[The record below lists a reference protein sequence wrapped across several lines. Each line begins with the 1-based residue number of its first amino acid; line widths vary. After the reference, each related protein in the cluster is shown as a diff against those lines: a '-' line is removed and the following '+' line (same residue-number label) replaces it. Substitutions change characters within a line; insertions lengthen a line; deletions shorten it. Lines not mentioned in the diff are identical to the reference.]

1 MKKAAFSTFLALTLT
16 SFFPFC
22 WSVLQSL
29 DMMTESFF
37 SFSLTCAVYLPYLLK
52 KCVGFPIPYLL
63 AYHKCYLQLYRFFFP
78 ASSLE
83 LSIGETTFAESA
95 CTDSASSKLCDII
108 YCDEYILLDNIS
120 SCLPVIRARPF
131 RITNKI
137 DRGWKI
143 GLCGD

>member
-1 MKKAAFSTFLALTLT
+1 MKKAAFSTFLALTFA

-22 WSVLQSL
+22 WGVLQSL

-52 KCVGFPIPYLL
+52 KCVG
-63 AYHKCYLQLYRFFFP
+63 P

-120 SCLPVIRARPF
+120 SCLSVIRARPF